1 MAYGDVKLFHSYTC
15 QELTLPIKFVLAN
28 HRTRNAHVCSAHFC
42 HLTTFV
48 TVHQFCQ
55 FISTA
60 FVNLTTFVNSE
71 LTSFVNNINHLCR
84 YRRSHYFC
92 QQGPTT
98 LNLSTVIVLSIIIII
113 ITRCSMRE
121 TRETALLHAWVQSP
135 IRPYIHHQLHQFIAC
150 IFIHST
156 NRKSRETNRKSRVA
170 NRKSRETNKKSGET
184 NQKSRE
190 TIRKSRET
198 NQKIS
203 ETNRKSREPTVRAS
217 GEVDKSG

>member
-1 MAYGDVKLFHSYTC
+1 MYWPIIGLGTRTC
-15 QELTLPIKFVLAN
+15 VAPTFFTSPLSSQLT
-28 HRTRNAHVCSAHFC
+28 S
-42 HLTTFV
+42 
-48 TVHQFCQ
+48 
-55 FISTA
+55 
-60 FVNLTTFVNSE
+60 FVNSYQPLLSTSPLFPTFVNSE

-84 YRRSHYFC
+84 YRRGHYFC

-156 NRKSRETNRKSRVA
+156 NRKSRETNRKSRVT

-198 NQKIS
+198 NQKSS
-203 ETNRKSREPTVRAS
+203 ETNRKSREPTERAS